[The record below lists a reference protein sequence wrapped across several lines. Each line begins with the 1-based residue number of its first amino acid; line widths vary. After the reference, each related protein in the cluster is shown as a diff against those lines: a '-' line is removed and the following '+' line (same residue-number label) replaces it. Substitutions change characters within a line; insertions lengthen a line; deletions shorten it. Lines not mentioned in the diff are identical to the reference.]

1 MTTSSAGGDSPLR
14 HRLRAVF
21 LLLVALFV
29 IGLSAFV
36 SQPVWRE
43 TGLRAL
49 QAINEPRV
57 ELIANALRSEINRQ
71 DHLPVVLSLDRDV
84 RTALATPND
93 AARVEQLSQKLQRLS
108 VEADARA
115 LYVIGRNGIV
125 LASGTTDPAEVM
137 AGRNYAARSY
147 FLAALERGRSTYLG
161 VDPATNRVRYYLAE
175 AIRDEQVLGVA
186 VVRID
191 FDPLETAWERGGEKV
206 LITDADGVVFLASD
220 PQQKYRSIGGA
231 NANHLITESAPA
243 NYPDNP
249 VKPVDMT
256 VSERRGKNAIVQ
268 LQTSDG
274 EVHYLYQTLLLPE
287 FGWTIH
293 RFVDLGGARGP
304 SSSSSLPFSW
314 SGSC

>member
-29 IGLSAFV
+29 IGLSAFF
-36 SQPVWRE
+36 SQRVWRE

-84 RTALATPND
+84 RTALATPSD

-191 FDPLETAWERGGEKV
+191 FDPLETAWERGGE
-206 LITDADGVVFLASD
+206 
-220 PQQKYRSIGGA
+220 

-268 LQTSDG
+268 LQTPDG
-274 EVHYLYQTLLLPE
+274 EVHYLYQTLLLLPGSVCGAVHHDEPE
-287 FGWTIH
+287 PSAGH
-293 RFVDLGGARGP
+293 RSQVCRARLRGQHQGGA
-304 SSSSSLPFSW
+304 
-314 SGSC
+314 